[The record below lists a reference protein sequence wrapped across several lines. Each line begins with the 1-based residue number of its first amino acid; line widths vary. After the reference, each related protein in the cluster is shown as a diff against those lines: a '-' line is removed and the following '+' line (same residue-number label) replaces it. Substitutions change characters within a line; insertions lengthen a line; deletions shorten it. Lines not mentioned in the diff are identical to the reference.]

1 MVSVDQDRFDPTGGL
16 KWEQKYLQAVLPLI
30 DTFGNR
36 VVEDFEHAWTT
47 GKIKALES
55 GKFDPSKFY
64 QHIDDLADQEL
75 IGPSQKV
82 IDKTIPKAY
91 DQGQVYASIQ
101 LGAPPEERKRQWTK
115 IKTLL
120 EDNKNE
126 FKGESDET
134 ARRIKRIVGDGI
146 VNEKTQGQIIKDIQ
160 AEVEMSKTRATRIVR
175 TETMRAVNTGVKD
188 RYRQGGVEYVKW
200 LACGDDRTCSAC
212 QDLNGK
218 IFPIDEVP
226 EAPLHPGCRCTY
238 TPVVRLPKDEPAPEP
253 AAMTGEQVREKTLQ
267 LAKKTDK
274 ERSALEQQLAKAKG
288 DMQAVSNKH
297 AQYMGN
303 YWTAKASGDKDKIAY
318 WMKEVQAAGK
328 ECDQYIQATID
339 LQKQVDVVK
348 GKQAKTVHDLLYL
361 RKNPV
366 VNYDVKK
373 GSAIY
378 KNNRQNLDDGFE
390 FFGRVVGDEKMWA
403 DPVKVNAARSGRAF
417 ERGGEIF
424 LSSKSDAKTV
434 AHELA
439 HVMEERSKSVVA
451 AEKAFYQTRTK
462 GDTLISLKKA
472 TGVHGY
478 KANEVTRKDTFPDAY
493 CGKDYGGRNFELLS
507 MGAQWLK
514 TDPVWFAKTDPEYF
528 AWTVDTLR
536 GLGGVI

>member
-1 MVSVDQDRFDPTGGL
+1 MHKRLSAIRAYRRDLCYCGIVVTLSRTKSGFSGAGIKSLTTKFTKLLNGYPPVT
-16 KWEQKYLQAVLPLI
+16 E
-30 DTFGNR
+30 FGNIY
-36 VVEDFEHAWTT
+36 H
-47 GKIKALES
+47 
-55 GKFDPSKFY
+55 
-64 QHIDDLADQEL
+64 
-75 IGPSQKV
+75 
-82 IDKTIPKAY
+82 
-91 DQGQVYASIQ
+91 
-101 LGAPPEERKRQWTK
+101 
-115 IKTLL
+115 
-120 EDNKNE
+120 
-126 FKGESDET
+126 
-134 ARRIKRIVGDGI
+134 KRIGI
-146 VNEKTQGQIIKDIQ
+146 NTVYNLSVEGENEYY
-160 AEVEMSKTRATRIVR
+160 ANNFLVH
-175 TETMRAVNTGVKD
+175 N
-188 RYRQGGVEYVKW
+188 
-200 LACGDDRTCSAC
+200 CSAC
-212 QDLNGK
+212 ADLNGK

-366 VNYDVKK
+366 VNYDVSKT
-373 GSAIY
+373 SALY
-378 KNNRQNLDDGFE
+378 KNNRGALDDGFE
-390 FFGRVVGDEKMWA
+390 FFGRVVGDEKMWV

-493 CGKDYGGRNFELLS
+493 CGKDYGGRNYELLS
-507 MGAQWLK
+507 MGTQWLK

>member
-1 MVSVDQDRFDPTGGL
+1 MVSVDRFDPTGGL

-30 DTFGNR
+30 DTFGRR
-36 VVEDFEHAWTT
+36 VVEDLEHAWTT

-175 TETMRAVNTGVKD
+175 TESVRAVNQGVYD
-188 RYRQGGVEYVKW
+188 RYTRGGLTEDEMEW
-200 LACGDDRTCSAC
+200 LAAGDACTAC
-212 QDLNGK
+212 QDNDGK
-218 IFPIDEVP
+218 LISEIGHIPP
-226 EAPLHPGCRCTY
+226 EHPNCRCTIK
-238 TPVVRLPKDEPAPEP
+238 PARRRPKDEPEPEP
-253 AAMTGEQVREKTLQ
+253 ATMTGEQVREKTLQ
-267 LAKKTDK
+267 ISKKTDK

-288 DMQAVSNKH
+288 DMQAASNKH

-328 ECDQYIQATID
+328 ECDRHIQATID
-339 LQKQVDVVK
+339 LQKQVDTVK

-378 KNNRQNLDDGFE
+378 KKNRQNLDDGFE

-439 HVMEERSKSVVA
+439 HVMEERSGSVVA

-493 CGKDYGGRNFELLS
+493 CGKDYGGRNYELLS
-507 MGAQWLK
+507 MGTQWLK

-536 GLGGVI
+536 GVI